1 MAMTAIE
8 ASSEPPASAHTEEH
22 GVSMVPVE
30 AGAQDG
36 SVMAVTSPAM
46 FVPEVLV
53 DCHQPQATD
62 SRSDNSAPTPSSVF
76 APVDLLDVHKPT
88 VLQFVP
94 VDLTGDPRSMAAL
107 DTLATT
113 STEVAQETGMSVEN
127 ECPDTIDIP
136 NGIDKEPTHSA
147 LQPSTS
153 AEREAVPRRQATA
166 SSLHSPATNR
176 SPTPLASEREQ
187 ASLPTVHHENSSC
200 NLHDTSPLKF
210 VPVELVEV
218 RRAMPAA
225 QIQTTSA
232 MLDRVGRAR
241 STPTHIT
248 ESTMSGDEAL
258 PDMMD
263 GAGEEDDVDSLDDDD
278 DVEIAAILK
287 EAAMITDLAIQEG
300 RIEPFRGDHSVMND
314 VQQAST
320 AIRSTSSPTLGPH
333 QEQPVA
339 TTLFS
344 PVELLSPTT
353 GATAMLHEPSV
364 GTPPHAQGFRMD
376 TAAHRPGRT
385 STSTTPTYSDAS
397 TPSPPT
403 PQHDGTKRR
412 KRPPRAAARVSR
424 PTTDNIQTIS
434 TLKRM
439 AKHNAKVAHIVVT
452 QKRPKATYPTASP
465 TEASK
470 APQTPPSTHSS
481 TKRSGTV
488 FAKLSDAHHCR
499 FYPKKTKASVAAM
512 RNPACGYDF
521 VHRGHDGDDGTA
533 GNDFLNRMQVA
544 EQNRRKK
551 LETTRGEEA
560 YMLRQSKKE
569 CPKCGMVQSFAE
581 WRDKKKRC
589 TFCGVLFA
597 LPKAWGDI
605 GHAFFVRMEED
616 AQQREQ
622 HRHALL
628 QKVVAHETS
637 QNVVATSAV
646 QRRFAKQQQQQ
657 QVRKPP
663 KTKATPDDAPAAIDF
678 DPPAFDAALSN
689 ELAS

>member
-1 MAMTAIE
+1 
-8 ASSEPPASAHTEEH
+8 
-22 GVSMVPVE
+22 MVPVE

-46 FVPEVLV
+46 FVPEVLI

-62 SRSDNSAPTPSSVF
+62 SRSDNSAPTPSFVF

-94 VDLTGDPRSMAAL
+94 VDLT
-107 DTLATT
+107 
-113 STEVAQETGMSVEN
+113 
-127 ECPDTIDIP
+127 
-136 NGIDKEPTHSA
+136 
-147 LQPSTS
+147 
-153 AEREAVPRRQATA
+153 
-166 SSLHSPATNR
+166 
-176 SPTPLASEREQ
+176 
-187 ASLPTVHHENSSC
+187 
-200 NLHDTSPLKF
+200 
-210 VPVELVEV
+210 
-218 RRAMPAA
+218 
-225 QIQTTSA
+225 
-232 MLDRVGRAR
+232 
-241 STPTHIT
+241 
-248 ESTMSGDEAL
+248 
-258 PDMMD
+258 
-263 GAGEEDDVDSLDDDD
+263 EEDDVDSLDDDD

-287 EAAMITDLAIQEG
+287 EAAIITDLAIQEG
-300 RIEPFRGDHSVMND
+300 RIEPSRGDHSVMND

-364 GTPPHAQGFRMD
+364 GTPPLAQGFRMD

-434 TLKRM
+434 TLQRM
-439 AKHNAKVAHIVVT
+439 VKHNAKVAHIVVT
-452 QKRPKATYPTASP
+452 QKRPKATYPTASR

-470 APQTPPSTHSS
+470 APQTPPSIHSS
-481 TKRSGTV
+481 TNRSGTV

-544 EQNRRKK
+544 EQNRRK
-551 LETTRGEEA
+551 
-560 YMLRQSKKE
+560 
-569 CPKCGMVQSFAE
+569 
-581 WRDKKKRC
+581 
-589 TFCGVLFA
+589 
-597 LPKAWGDI
+597 
-605 GHAFFVRMEED
+605 
-616 AQQREQ
+616 
-622 HRHALL
+622 
-628 QKVVAHETS
+628 
-637 QNVVATSAV
+637 
-646 QRRFAKQQQQQ
+646 
-657 QVRKPP
+657 
-663 KTKATPDDAPAAIDF
+663 
-678 DPPAFDAALSN
+678 
-689 ELAS
+689 